1 MNNYIDFMNE
11 LTNRIAALEK
21 DAAGVN
27 IQINNIIDADT
38 IKERYENRKNNK
50 NIINELCNSLN
61 DIEKEKKVLQLAKN
75 ITIEMY
81 AKQAANRFIKAIK
94 DETKNLLDTPDH
106 YKKYKTAAA
115 AALNEKDA
123 FISSSYHRIELT
135 FQYYSIIGR
144 YELTVLWTTN
154 EGIISKTDAEKTA
167 FYNLIPVNDIE
178 KTARDAIQAAA
189 KIDAIK
195 KETAAKIYAIKE
207 QFNNI
212 NCVNIDN

>member
-1 MNNYIDFMNE
+1 MNNYIEYMNE
-11 LTNRIAALEK
+11 LNNRIAALEK
-21 DAAGVN
+21 DAAGVTN
-27 IQINNIIDADT
+27 QINNIIDADT
-38 IKERYENRKNNK
+38 IKKRYENRKNNK
-50 NIINELCNSLN
+50 DIINELCNGLN
-61 DIEKEKKVLQLAKN
+61 DIEKEKKVLELAKN

-123 FISSSYHRIELT
+123 FISSSYYRIELT

-144 YELTVLWTTN
+144 YELTVLWTAN
-154 EGIISKTDAEKTA
+154 KGIITKTDAEKATY
-167 FYNLIPVNDIE
+167 YNLIPVNKIE

-189 KIDAIK
+189 KIDEIK
-195 KETAAKIYAIKE
+195 KETAAKINTIKD
-207 QFNNI
+207 QFNDI
-212 NCVNIDN
+212 NCINIDN